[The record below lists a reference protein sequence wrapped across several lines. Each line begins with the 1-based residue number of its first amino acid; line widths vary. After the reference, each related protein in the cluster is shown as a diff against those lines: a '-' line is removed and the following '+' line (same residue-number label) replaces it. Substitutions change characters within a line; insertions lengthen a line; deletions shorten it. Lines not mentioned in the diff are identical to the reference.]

1 MSSASTP
8 SARRPAVRYLVVL
21 AQEIQVKVALL
32 PHARGELD
40 VLDDGQQRRARRLP
54 LQQLRQH
61 GGATVGVGSGDGA
74 RRVQLLVEGLGRVDH
89 FGLLDQ
95 G

>member
-1 MSSASTP
+1 M
-8 SARRPAVRYLVVL
+8 VL
-21 AQEIQVKVALL
+21 AQEIQVKVTLL
-32 PHARGELD
+32 PHARGELH

-54 LQQLRQH
+54 LQQLREH
-61 GGATVGVGSGDGA
+61 GGAAVGKRRGHGA
-74 RRVQLLVEGLGRVDH
+74 RRVQLLVEGLGCVDH